1 MKSCGCDPT
10 RICSF
15 KVSDVIGKK
24 PAPNFGPFAGAKA
37 EAVLRQKAG
46 ADLLGANRAGSER
59 PANAPAAKIPSVQEV
74 IGTALDKIGTY
85 NDLDNK

>member
-1 MKSCGCDPT
+1 MAPN
-10 RICSF
+10 INLF

-46 ADLLGANRAGSER
+46 ADLLGANRAESER